1 VLIVHNGKRTSR
13 KAGDKAA
20 AEAVAS
26 KIRAKLQRGEFN
38 FEEEKPT
45 PTIKELADSWIN
57 ITGPATCKESTVENH
72 TPPCLGTMFLL
83 SLVI

>member
-1 VLIVHNGKRTSR
+1 MLIVHNGKRPSR

-20 AEAVAS
+20 AS
-26 KIRAKLQRGEFN
+26 KIRAKLQLGEFN

-57 ITGPATCKESTVENH
+57 ITGPATCKESTVETH
-72 TPPCLGTMFLL
+72 TPPCLGTMFFL
-83 SLVI
+83 SRVI